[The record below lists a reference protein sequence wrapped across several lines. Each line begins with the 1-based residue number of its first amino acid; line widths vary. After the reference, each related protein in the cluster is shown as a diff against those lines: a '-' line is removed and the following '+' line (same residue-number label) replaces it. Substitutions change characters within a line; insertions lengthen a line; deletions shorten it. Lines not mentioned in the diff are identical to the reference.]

1 LSISWSHL
9 VDGTSSVVR
18 NFIGGQFIHLSEP
31 VLTRSPFPDD
41 LKTTSIGLTVI
52 ERDENP
58 TSSVMDEML
67 DYVNEDGIIQVHS
80 IS

>member
-1 LSISWSHL
+1 
-9 VDGTSSVVR
+9 
-18 NFIGGQFIHLSEP
+18 

-41 LKTTSIGLTVI
+41 LNTTSIGLTVI